1 MNGAFTF
8 GSQWWPTCGIF
19 AVHNTGLDVRETT
32 AGIMAW
38 HGSSNDGRHG
48 IADLLPA
55 DDTVAEPSVVG
66 GSSSDEAAEAMSDPR
81 EGPRILHVA
90 PRLFRFIPV
99 CISDQFGIT

>member
-1 MNGAFTF
+1 
-8 GSQWWPTCGIF
+8 
-19 AVHNTGLDVRETT
+19 
-32 AGIMAW
+32 MAW